1 MKDYKTLFL
10 FFIGLF
16 IIYWLIFVLTP
27 KSKMSEEE
35 QKKITFLNKSILD
48 IQKSQKILDNK
59 IDSINKTINKVDDE
73 IHEIKDK
80 KTIIK
85 EIYHEKI
92 INVTN
97 FTETEL
103 DSFFTDRYK

>member
-16 IIYWLIFVLTP
+16 IIYWLVFVLTP
-27 KSKMSEEE
+27 KNNISIKEQSKIDS
-35 QKKITFLNKSILD
+35 LNIAIKN
-48 IQKSQKILDNK
+48 IQKSQEILDNK
-59 IDSINKTINKVDDE
+59 IDSINLSIDEVDEE
-73 IHEIKDK
+73 IDVIKNK

-92 INVTN
+92 INVAN

-103 DSFFTDRYK
+103 DSFFTNRYK

>member
-27 KSKMSEEE
+27 KNNILINE
-35 QKKITFLNKSILD
+35 QNRIDSLNISIKN
-48 IQKSQKILDNK
+48 IQKTQEILDNK
-59 IDSINKTINKVDDE
+59 IDSINLSIDKVDQE
-73 IHEIKDK
+73 IDTIKNK

-92 INVTN
+92 INVVN

-103 DSFFTDRYK
+103 DSFFANRYQ